1 MSRDY
6 LQYKNLTVR
15 NDIAAR
21 KKPDDEYTEAML
33 ELRNYLL
40 KKECSDDDFLYA
52 FELFEDPTRREI
64 VEALLVA
71 DSELQDIYNG
81 FKIPLKTLEVYR
93 ELFFDME
100 NAFRSDLD
108 KVAYIESYDDP
119 FGKELKL
126 RSYSLGPQFIYFKY
140 GNIVPKSEEQRHL
153 VKKMFLA
160 SAYRAM
166 EANFNPINSKITK
179 ASMDWSKTMMK
190 AYEVMEKLMN
200 EDTDQSQEL
209 VAIITKK
216 GFANPQIDPTKEE
229 IV

>member
-1 MSRDY
+1 
-6 LQYKNLTVR
+6 
-15 NDIAAR
+15 
-21 KKPDDEYTEAML
+21 
-33 ELRNYLL
+33 
-40 KKECSDDDFLYA
+40 
-52 FELFEDPTRREI
+52 
-64 VEALLVA
+64 
-71 DSELQDIYNG
+71 
-81 FKIPLKTLEVYR
+81 
-93 ELFFDME
+93 ME

-179 ASMDWSKTMMK
+179 ASMDWSKTMIK

-209 VAIITKK
+209 VAIIAKK
-216 GFANPQIDPTKEE
+216 GFSNPQIDPTQEE